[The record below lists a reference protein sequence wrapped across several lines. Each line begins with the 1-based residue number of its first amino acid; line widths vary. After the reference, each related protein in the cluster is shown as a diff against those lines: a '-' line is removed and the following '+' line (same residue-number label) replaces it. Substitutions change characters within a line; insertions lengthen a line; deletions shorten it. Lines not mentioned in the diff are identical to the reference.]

1 MPYGSAGFLRRK
13 EEKNVNIRDVLFVSD
28 LDGTLLEADASL
40 NSDTARRIN
49 ALTQKG
55 VRITY
60 ATARTVRSVSRIL
73 GEIDFS
79 LSDVPAALMNGVLLR
94 DMRQNRYVSAAE
106 IDPGTAQNVLD
117 ALTEL
122 GASPFVYSLD
132 EENPI
137 DGDPLHTCYREIANV
152 PMRRFYEERVQKYG
166 KPFLKIQNAA
176 DIPGRIIYFCL
187 IADEALIRRAA
198 KTLETIPEIRLT
210 FYRDSYA
217 EDTWYLEAFSPDASK
232 KNAVE
237 KLRQMTGAKKIIAFG
252 DNRNDIPMFEAA
264 DIAVAVETAVTEAKA
279 AAHETTPAVI
289 EYMEAFC
296 KENFGI

>member
-79 LSDVPAALMNGVLLR
+79 LSDVPVALMNGVLLR

-166 KPFLKIQNAA
+166 KPFLKIKNAA

-187 IADEALIRRAA
+187 IAEEALIRRAA

>member
-1 MPYGSAGFLRRK
+1 M
-13 EEKNVNIRDVLFVSD
+13 NIRDVLFVSD

-79 LSDVPAALMNGVLLR
+79 LSDVPVALMNGVLLR

-166 KPFLKIQNAA
+166 KPFLKIKNAA

-187 IADEALIRRAA
+187 IAEEALIRRAA